1 MLSRLVAGC
10 MTGTSIDG
18 LDVALIAIDGKGLA
32 LRARFVRGLSHDL
45 GAVAVG
51 LRALAAQ
58 QPLSAGAIAAIMH
71 DFALVHLAALRD
83 LAGGDRLDL
92 VAIHGQTVF
101 HAPPLSWQLFQPAP
115 VAHGLGVAVVHDL
128 RAADLARGGQGAP
141 ITPLADWIALRDA
154 RERRVVVNL
163 GGFCNLTALP
173 ADGGP
178 EAIAGRDV
186 CACNQVLDHLARSL
200 LGRAYDVDG
209 DVAASAAAD
218 AAAVAEL
225 ATGLRRQAAA
235 RRSLGTGDELAALVD
250 ALGTRLPAAVVA
262 ASACR
267 AIAETIAAV
276 AAEGGRPQRV
286 LLAGGGLRN
295 RALRAALVAACA
307 PAIVAPTDDHGVPA
321 AYREAFA
328 MAVLGALAQDRV
340 AITLPQVT
348 GGAGSAPLAGCW
360 TLP

>member
-1 MLSRLVAGC
+1 MVTRFVAGC

-18 LDVALIAIDGKGLA
+18 IDVALVAIEGTGLA
-32 LRARFVRGLSHDL
+32 LRARFVRGLSQDL
-45 GAVAVG
+45 GEVAEG

-58 QPLSAGAIAAIMH
+58 QPMTAGAIAGVMH
-71 DFALVHLAALRD
+71 EFALVHLAALRR
-83 LAGGDRLDL
+83 LAGSDQLDL
-92 VAIHGQTVF
+92 VAVHGQTVF
-101 HAPPLSWQLFQPAP
+101 HAPPRSWQLFQPAP

-154 RERRVVVNL
+154 HERRVVVNL
-163 GGFCNLTALP
+163 GGFCNLTVLP
-173 ADGGP
+173 AGGGTP
-178 EAIAGRDV
+178 SIAGRDV
-186 CACNQVLDHLARSL
+186 CACNQVLDHLARTL
-200 LGRAYDVDG
+200 LGRPFDHDG
-209 DVAASAAAD
+209 DVAASAASDPD
-218 AAAVAEL
+218 AVTELTVA
-225 ATGLRRQAAA
+225 LRRQVAA
-235 RRSLGTGDELAALVD
+235 RRSLGTGDELATVVD
-250 ALGTRLPAAVVA
+250 GLGRRLPAAVVA

-276 AAEGGRPQRV
+276 ASEGGQPRRV

-295 RALRAALVAACA
+295 RALRAALEIACA
-307 PAIVAPTDDHGVPA
+307 PALVESTDAHGLPA
-321 AYREAFA
+321 AYREAYA

-348 GGAGSAPLAGCW
+348 GVAAPAPLAGCW

>member
-1 MLSRLVAGC
+1 MTRFVAGC

-18 LDVALIAIDGKGLA
+18 LDVALVAIDGQGLA
-32 LRARFVRGLSHDL
+32 MRARFMRGLSHEL
-45 GAVAVG
+45 GEVAVG

-58 QPLSAGAIAAIMH
+58 QPLSAGTIAGLMH
-71 DFALVHLAALRD
+71 DFALVHLAALRE
-83 LAGGDRLDL
+83 LVGGDRLDL

-101 HAPPLSWQLFQPAP
+101 HAPPRSWQLFQPAP
-115 VAHGLGVAVVHDL
+115 VAHGLGVTVVHDL
-128 RAADLARGGQGAP
+128 RAGDLAADGQGAP

-154 RERRVVVNL
+154 HEKRVVVNL
-163 GGFCNLTALP
+163 GGFCNLTVLP
-173 ADGGP
+173 AEGGP

-186 CACNQVLDHLARSL
+186 CACNQVLDHLARAL

-209 DVAASAAAD
+209 EVAASAAPD
-218 AAAVAEL
+218 AGAVAEL
-225 ATGLRRQAAA
+225 VAGLRRQVAA

-250 ALGTRLPAAVVA
+250 ALGARLPAAVVA

-276 AAEGGRPQRV
+276 AAEGGAPHRV

-295 RALRAALVAACA
+295 RALRADLVSACA
-307 PAIVAPTDDHGVPA
+307 PAIVAPSDDLGVPA

-348 GGAGSAPLAGCW
+348 GVRGPAPLAGCW